1 VHHNLPE
8 DDHIE
13 AEWSVILLVEELILT
28 QLNQVKSL
36 QEESHSL
43 RGYLAQEI
51 VKFHEVYN

>member
-1 VHHNLPE
+1 MHHDLPE

-28 QLNQVKSL
+28 QLDQVKSL

-51 VKFHEVYN
+51 VIFHEVYY